1 MRLSPFLLVLL
12 ALAACDENAPDRFQ
26 GYVEGDTLFVGAEAG
41 GRLVSLAVAEGD
53 QVAAG
58 AALFALDPEVEQ
70 AARDRAAA
78 ELAAARA
85 ELARLEAAAERPEE
99 IAVLQAD
106 LAAAEAALALSTA
119 ELQRIGALVARGN
132 ASRSDYD
139 AARSRHDQDRAQL
152 EQIRQRIVVAELAA
166 HPLDIDAQRERVAAA
181 EAALAAAEATLSRRQ
196 VLAPA
201 GGLVQSVYFRA
212 GEVAGE
218 GQPVVAVLPPE
229 NLKLRF
235 FVPQARLPELAPGD
249 RVSVTCDGCGQPI
262 DATVTFLSGEVEF
275 TPPVIYSLEERQKLV
290 FLVEAK
296 PAEPA
301 RLRLGQPVD
310 VSLP

>member
-1 MRLSPFLLVLL
+1 MCR
-12 ALAACDENAPDRFQ
+12 
-26 GYVEGDTLFVGAEAG
+26 
-41 GRLVSLAVAEGD
+41 
-53 QVAAG
+53 QVAAP
-58 AALFALDPEVEQ
+58 AA
-70 AARDRAAA
+70 
-78 ELAAARA
+78 
-85 ELARLEAAAERPEE
+85 
-99 IAVLQAD
+99 
-106 LAAAEAALALSTA
+106 
-119 ELQRIGALVARGN
+119 
-132 ASRSDYD
+132 
-139 AARSRHDQDRAQL
+139 
-152 EQIRQRIVVAELAA
+152 
-166 HPLDIDAQRERVAAA
+166 
-181 EAALAAAEATLSRRQ
+181 
-196 VLAPA
+196 
-201 GGLVQSVYFRA
+201 GLVQSVYFRA

-235 FVPQARLPELAPGD
+235 FVPQARLPELAAGD

-301 RLRLGQPVD
+301 RLRLGQPVE